1 MLVYTHHRFGR
12 SGMYSILPV
21 LLVFILGFLL
31 QKGSTLTQ
39 ASVAGAKRI
48 VSDLALPALLF
59 QAFSSLEIESKYL
72 ILVVTI
78 FLVCF
83 LMVLLGK
90 VLAKPLGLESPYFPL
105 LLGGFEMG
113 MLGYAL
119 FLSAYGSEHLGKMA
133 LIDLGQVLFVFFV
146 LMALLIRERD
156 GATTTKA
163 LLVQFITSPVIGAI
177 LAGIVISLIG
187 PLFSPHPIWTA
198 LNEGIS
204 LLASLTTPLIALSIG
219 YGIHIKKEGL
229 AWSLKTIF
237 VRKLVLLG
245 FALLINTFLI
255 DRFLG
260 MESIY
265 RYALLVMF
273 LTPPPYVVSIY
284 MRPNDVKSANYVDNT
299 LSLDTLVSIF
309 LVMLAALLYH

>member
-1 MLVYTHHRFGR
+1 
-12 SGMYSILPV
+12 MYSILPV
-21 LLVFILGFLL
+21 LLLFILGFLL
-31 QKGSTLTQ
+31 QRGSTLTQ
-39 ASVAGAKRI
+39 TSVAGAKRI

-78 FLVCF
+78 FLVCL

-90 VLAKPLGLESPYFPL
+90 ALAKPLHMETPYFPL

-119 FLSAYGSEHLGKMA
+119 FLSAYGSEHVGKMA

-146 LMALLIRERD
+146 LMAFLIRERD
-156 GATTTKA
+156 GAHTTKA
-163 LLVQFITSPVIGAI
+163 LLKQFITSPVILAI
-177 LAGIVISLIG
+177 FGGIVVSIIG
-187 PLFSPHPIWTA
+187 PWFSPHPVWTA
-198 LNEGIS
+198 IDEGIS

-229 AWSLKTIF
+229 SWSLKTIM

-245 FALLINTFLI
+245 LALLINHFLI
-255 DRFLG
+255 DRLLG
-260 MESIY
+260 MDTIY

-273 LTPPPYVVSIY
+273 LTPPPYVVTIY
-284 MRPNDVKSANYVDNT
+284 MRPNDPVNAGYVDNT

-309 LVMLAALLYH
+309 LVMAAVVLYR

>member
-1 MLVYTHHRFGR
+1 MLIISFGR
-12 SGMYSILPV
+12 IGMYSILPV
-21 LLVFILGFLL
+21 LLLFILGFLL
-31 QKGSTLTQ
+31 QRGSTLTQ

-59 QAFSSLEIESKYL
+59 QAFSTLEIQSKYL
-72 ILVVTI
+72 ILVATI
-78 FLVCF
+78 FLVCL

-90 VLAKPLGLESPYFPL
+90 ALAKPLHMETPYFPL

-119 FLSAYGSEHLGKMA
+119 FLSAYGSEHVGKMA

-146 LMALLIRERD
+146 LMAFLIRERD
-156 GATTTKA
+156 GAHTTKA
-163 LLVQFITSPVIGAI
+163 LLVQFITSPVILSIGG
-177 LAGIVISLIG
+177 GIVVSIIG
-187 PLFSPHPIWTA
+187 PWFSPHPVWTA
-198 LNEGIS
+198 IDEGVS

-229 AWSLKTIF
+229 SWSLKTIM

-245 FALLINTFLI
+245 LALLINHFLI
-255 DRFLG
+255 DRLLG
-260 MESIY
+260 MDTIY

-273 LTPPPYVVSIY
+273 LTPPPYVVTIY
-284 MRPNDVKSANYVDNT
+284 MRPNDTVNADYVDNT
-299 LSLDTLVSIF
+299 LSLDTLVSI
-309 LVMLAALLYH
+309 LMVMLAAVFYR

>member
-1 MLVYTHHRFGR
+1 MLIISFGR
-12 SGMYSILPV
+12 IGMYSILPV
-21 LLVFILGFLL
+21 LLLFILGFLL
-31 QKGSTLTQ
+31 QRGSTLTQ

-59 QAFSSLEIESKYL
+59 QAFSTLEIQSKYL
-72 ILVVTI
+72 ILVATI
-78 FLVCF
+78 FLVCL

-90 VLAKPLGLESPYFPL
+90 ALAKPLHMETPYFPL

-119 FLSAYGSEHLGKMA
+119 FLSAYGSEHVGKMA

-146 LMALLIRERD
+146 LMAFLIRERD
-156 GATTTKA
+156 GAHTTKT
-163 LLVQFITSPVIGAI
+163 LLKQFITSPVILAI
-177 LAGIVISLIG
+177 FGGILVSIIG
-187 PLFSPHPIWTA
+187 PWFSPHPVWTA
-198 LNEGIS
+198 IDEGIS

-219 YGIHIKKEGL
+219 YGIHIEKEGL
-229 AWSLKTIF
+229 SWSLKTIM

-245 FALLINTFLI
+245 LALLINHFLV
-255 DRFLG
+255 DQVLG

-273 LTPPPYVVSIY
+273 LTPPPYVVTIY
-284 MRPNDVKSANYVDNT
+284 MRPNDTVNADYVDNT
-299 LSLDTLVSIF
+299 LSLDTLVSI
-309 LVMLAALLYH
+309 VMVMFAAVLYT